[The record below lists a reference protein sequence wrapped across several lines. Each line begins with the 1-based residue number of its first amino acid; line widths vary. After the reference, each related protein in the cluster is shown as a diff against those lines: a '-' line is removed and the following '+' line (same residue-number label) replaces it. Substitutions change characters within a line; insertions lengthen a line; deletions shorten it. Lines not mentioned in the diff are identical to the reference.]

1 MVLTWAMIPDC
12 TEVDELRTGNRREG
26 LHYGV
31 ANFVQQ
37 LALALVL
44 WAVGLGLTWFGHLSG
59 GDVAQPHSALLGIRL
74 LTAEGTALCCLLT
87 AVFAHKMPMT
97 AARHA
102 ALREAIELKRQGE
115 EVDLGEFADV
125 M

>member
-1 MVLTWAMIPDC
+1 VLTWAMIPDC
-12 TEVDELRTGNRREG
+12 TEVDELRTGARREG
-26 LHYGV
+26 LYYGV
-31 ANFVQQ
+31 ATFVQQ

-44 WAVGLGLTWFGHLSG
+44 WAVSAGLTWSG
-59 GDVAQPHSALLGIRL
+59 YVSGEGAGAQPDGALLGIRL
-74 LTAEGTALCCLLT
+74 LTGLGTALCCVLT
-87 AVFAHKMPMT
+87 LVFTYKMPMT

-102 ALREAIELKRQGE
+102 ALRAAIEAKARGE